1 MYAVI
6 RVRGTVNVNPDIKR
20 TMQLMR
26 LTRTN
31 HCVLIEENP
40 VYKGMLQI
48 AKDYVTWGEI
58 DKETLVKLI
67 TQRGKLMG
75 DAPVTDAVL
84 KASTPFPTI
93 EKLADALLSSSFV
106 YKDIPD
112 VKPLFRLNPP
122 KNGYRTV
129 KRSFQ
134 NKGSLGYR
142 KDTINKLI
150 QRML

>member
-1 MYAVI
+1 MYVVV

-20 TMQLMR
+20 TMQLLR
-26 LTRTN
+26 LTRAN
-31 HCVLIEENP
+31 HCVLVEENP
-40 VYKGMLQI
+40 VSKGMLQV

-58 DKETLVKLI
+58 NKETLVSLI
-67 TQRGKLMG
+67 TKRGKLLG
-75 DAPVTDAVL
+75 DAPVTDEYL
-84 KASTPFPTI
+84 KSSTPFPSV
-93 EKLADALLSSSFV
+93 EKLADALLASSFV
-106 YKDIPD
+106 YRDIPD

-122 KNGYRTV
+122 KLGYRTV

-142 KDTINKLI
+142 KDAINLLI

>member
-6 RVRGTVNVNPDIKR
+6 RVRGTVNVNPKIKR

-31 HCVLIEENP
+31 HCVLIVENP
-40 VYKGMLQI
+40 VSKGMLQV

-58 DKETLVKLI
+58 NKETLTALI
-67 TQRGKLMG
+67 TKRGKLEG
-75 DAPVTDAVL
+75 DAPITDAYL
-84 KASTPFPTI
+84 KGSTPFPTV
-93 EKLADALLSSSFV
+93 EKLADALLSNSFV
-106 YKDIPD
+106 YQDIPE

-122 KNGYRTV
+122 KQGYRTV

-142 KDTINKLI
+142 KDAINALI

>member
-6 RVRGTVNVNPDIKR
+6 RVRGTVNVNPNIKR

-26 LTRTN
+26 LSRTN
-31 HCVLIEENP
+31 HCVLVEENP
-40 VYKGMLQI
+40 VSKGMLQV

-58 DKETLVKLI
+58 NKETLMALI
-67 TQRGKLMG
+67 TKRGKLQG
-75 DAPVTDAVL
+75 DAPITDEFL
-84 KASTPFPTI
+84 KGSTPFPTV
-93 EKLADALLSSSFV
+93 EKLADALLAHSFV
-106 YKDIPD
+106 YKDIPE

-122 KNGYRTV
+122 KQGYRTI
-129 KRSFQ
+129 KRSVQ

-142 KDTINKLI
+142 KDAINTLI